1 MLSTLLLIG
10 PLVAASVPTG
20 PQQRAH
26 DPNAYPKEASYVD
39 VLRDCAVGAPEELFD
54 VLRVVDGDTLWIE
67 REGERVKLR
76 LLSIDTEEKW
86 MEGGGVSASKPS
98 TRYGDQ
104 TTGWAQGFFTP
115 RSPDAGPIRV
125 GLRFPDGVER
135 YDPYGRL
142 LCHVV
147 TDIGIDFN
155 LLCVR
160 MGFSP
165 YFNKYGNSRI
175 DHAAFVDAEKKARAE
190 KRGVWNPGTNSGGK
204 QRDYTRLKPW
214 WDARAAAVDAFR
226 AKQADAPL
234 KFAAADEP
242 DLLQA
247 ALDAGGKGVT
257 VLALVD
263 RFFDEDD
270 GSRTVLLRAGDRR
283 RAVRVRI
290 EPGDKAAMAEV
301 DLEGTKG
308 DFRQNYVLV
317 TGDLVKGRRGFD
329 LVGVGPKDWRPA
341 GPEPAVPV
349 EAGAR

>member
-226 AKQADAPL
+226 A
-234 KFAAADEP
+234 
-242 DLLQA
+242 
-247 ALDAGGKGVT
+247 
-257 VLALVD
+257 
-263 RFFDEDD
+263 
-270 GSRTVLLRAGDRR
+270 
-283 RAVRVRI
+283 
-290 EPGDKAAMAEV
+290 
-301 DLEGTKG
+301 
-308 DFRQNYVLV
+308 
-317 TGDLVKGRRGFD
+317 
-329 LVGVGPKDWRPA
+329 
-341 GPEPAVPV
+341 
-349 EAGAR
+349 